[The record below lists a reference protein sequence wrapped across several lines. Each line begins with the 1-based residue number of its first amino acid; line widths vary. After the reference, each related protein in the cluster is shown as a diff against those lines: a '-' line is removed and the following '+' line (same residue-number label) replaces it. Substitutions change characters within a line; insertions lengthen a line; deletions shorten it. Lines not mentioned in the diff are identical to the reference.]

1 MTVKN
6 SLFTSGA
13 AWLRSDFHL
22 HTREDE
28 KFSFE
33 GEDSSYVKTYVD
45 ALEKAGI
52 RIGVIANHNKFYTKE
67 FDELFKEAKAR
78 DILLLPGVE
87 LSVAEGKGHVHLLV
101 VFAPDWVASDFDYIN
116 PFLTRGFQTT
126 PPQEKKDGEEGK
138 ENVFPLNVVDTIDRL
153 RELKKDFFIV
163 CAHVEDANGLFSEV
177 GGGRMEALGKARSFR
192 EKILGF
198 QKVRTEESS
207 QGPCRKKVKEW
218 LKDAYPAEVEGSNP
232 RNCGDIGQEN
242 GYCYLK
248 VGELSFDAVKF
259 ALSDFN
265 HRVSSVPREYKYSYI
280 ESISF
285 EGGSLSGKT
294 VHFSPE
300 MNALIGIRGSGKSS
314 ILEALRYALG
324 IPLDDN
330 TSDRNYRENLVDF
343 TIGSGGKAVIRAVNA
358 EGQRYEIRRILREPN
373 STVYLNGEQQR
384 DVSIRE
390 NILRDPICLGQKDL
404 CKNGENF
411 EVALVEK
418 LIGMKL
424 NNVKSRIS
432 QQNKKIG
439 VLLDALQK
447 IESTEERLEE
457 QVALKRDAEQRLE
470 PYKSYGIED
479 KLRRRL
485 NFESDAGT
493 MQKGIELADGFTK
506 EIRALLSEYGDDL
519 RDLSGYESAVN
530 KELFEKYF
538 SAYGTVLA
546 SLNGMAEAA
555 SQVDVAGGELSAQLA
570 SLENHRHDL
579 SEEFAETERKL
590 AEEMKDVE
598 TSGVSADEFL
608 NLYKKL
614 LAAEQAIRALS
625 KRSEGRNA
633 VEEDLTKE
641 LDALNELHREEF
653 GVFKDEL
660 DRLNDNSSPLRI
672 ESSHKKDKAAFFNFM
687 KDIFRGGKIRE
698 ANLKKLVWEYEDCV
712 EIYKNLD
719 TAQKFLGSSAQA
731 FMDIWDDNLKELL
744 TYQVPN
750 KIMIKHRDRELMR
763 YSLGQRA
770 SALLL
775 FVLGQ
780 RKNDVV
786 IIDQPEDDID
796 NQTIYEDVIKLILEM
811 KTGTQFIFA
820 THNPNIPVLGDAE
833 QVHACSFADGAID
846 VYSGGIDDR
855 EQQKNIVDIME
866 GGTDAFARRTKIYTT
881 WKPLQSR

>member
-1 MTVKN
+1 MTVKK

-13 AWLRSDFHL
+13 TWLRSDFHL

-33 GEDSSYVKTYVD
+33 GEDGSYVKNYVD
-45 ALEKAGI
+45 ALEKADM

-67 FDELFKEAKAR
+67 FDELFREAKAR

-87 LSVAEGKGHVHLLV
+87 LSVADGKGHVHLLV
-101 VFAPDWVASDFDYIN
+101 VFAPDWVAPDFDYIN
-116 PFLTRGFQTT
+116 PFLTRGFQTNQ
-126 PPQEKKDGEEGK
+126 QEKEEGK
-138 ENVFPLNVVDTIDRL
+138 ESVFPFNIVETIDRL
-153 RELKKDFFIV
+153 KELKKDFFIV
-163 CAHVEDANGLFSEV
+163 CAHVEDGSGLFAEV
-177 GGGRMEALGKARSFR
+177 GGARMEALGKAGSFR

-198 QKVRTEESS
+198 QKVRTDEGT

-218 LKDAYPAEVEGSNP
+218 LKAAYPAEVEGSNP
-232 RNCGDIGQEN
+232 RRCDDIGQEN
-242 GYCYLK
+242 SYCYLK

-259 ALSDFN
+259 ALSDFS
-265 HRVSSVPREYKYSYI
+265 HRVSNVPREYKYSYI

-294 VHFSPE
+294 IHFSPE
-300 MNALIGIRGSGKSS
+300 LNSLIGIRGSGKSS
-314 ILEALRYALG
+314 ILEAVRYALG
-324 IPLDDN
+324 IHLDDN
-330 TSDRNYRENLVDF
+330 TSDRQYRENLVDF
-343 TIGSGGKAVIRAVNA
+343 TIGSGGKVVIRAVNA
-358 EGQRYEIRRILREPN
+358 EGQRYEIRRILRESH
-373 STVYLNGEQQR
+373 STVYFEGVPQHG
-384 DVSIRE
+384 VSIRE
-390 NILRDPICLGQKDL
+390 NVLRAPIYLGQKDL
-404 CKNGENF
+404 CKNGEDF
-411 EVALVEK
+411 EITLVEK
-418 LIGMKL
+418 LIGVKL
-424 NNVKSRIS
+424 NDVKSRIAS
-432 QQNKKIG
+432 QSEKIEE
-439 VLLDALQK
+439 LLDTLQK

-457 QVALKRDAEQRLE
+457 QMAIKRDAEQKLE
-470 PYKSYGIED
+470 PYKNYGVED

-485 NFESDAGT
+485 NFESDTGT
-493 MQKGIELADGFTK
+493 MKKGIELVDGFTK
-506 EIRALLSEYGDDL
+506 EIRTLMSAYGDEL
-519 RDLSGYESAVN
+519 RDLSGYESAIN

-538 SAYGTVLA
+538 AAYNTVLT
-546 SLNGMAEAA
+546 SLNGMAETAA
-555 SQVDVAGGELSAQLA
+555 QADAVGGDLSAQL
-570 SLENHRHDL
+570 SNLEIHRHDL
-579 SEEFAETERKL
+579 SDEFAETERKL
-590 AEEMKDVE
+590 AEEMKDSE
-598 TSGVSADEFL
+598 ALGVSADEFL

-633 VEEDLTKE
+633 VEEDLLKE

-698 ANLKKLVWEYEDCV
+698 SNLKKLVWEYEDCSD
-712 EIYKNLD
+712 IYKNLD
-719 TAQKFLGSSAQA
+719 AVKKALGNSAQA
-731 FMDIWDDNLKELL
+731 FMEIWDDHLKELL

-780 RKNDVV
+780 RKNDVIV
-786 IIDQPEDDID
+786 IDQPEDDID
-796 NQTIYEDVIKLILEM
+796 NQTIYEDVIKLILQM

-833 QVHACSFADGAID
+833 QVHACSFVDGVID

-866 GGTDAFARRTKIYTT
+866 GGTDAFGRRTKIYTT
-881 WKPLQSR
+881 WKPLQPR